1 MPSMNTPYAVLAFA
15 SLFQPR
21 PRFEGSDQKVY
32 QATLIFPPAS
42 QKSDAYKAMTDACI
56 AQAKE
61 GFGPAVNLK
70 SLTMPFKDA
79 GEKAGQWAGF
89 ESGHTYIKCWSTS
102 KPGIVDVR
110 REEILVPEEVWA
122 GQLVRAN
129 VSPKFWQN
137 SGKKGVSFF
146 LNHLQIVR
154 TDRPRIDGKGSAVKA
169 FDDGLVAAEE
179 SDSPF

>member
-32 QATLIFPPAS
+32 QATLIFPPPS
-42 QKSDAYKAMTDACI
+42 QKSPAYKAMQDACI
-56 AQAKE
+56 EQAKE
-61 GFGPAVNLK
+61 GFGAAVKMNT
-70 SLTMPFKDA
+70 LTMPFKDA
-79 GEKAGQWAGF
+79 GEKAGTLAGF
-89 ESGHTYIKCWSTS
+89 EQGHTYIKCWSTS
-102 KPGIVDVR
+102 KPGIVDAR

-129 VSPKFWQN
+129 VTPKFWQN

-146 LNHLQIVR
+146 LNHIQVVR
-154 TDRPRIDGKGSAVKA
+154 TDLPRIDGKGSAVKA
-169 FDDGLVAAEE
+169 FDDGLVAEE
-179 SDSPF
+179 ADSPF